1 MEWLVTITGSLIWIA
16 LSIAVIF
23 FGLIGIITIVKKKD
37 IVFKKYFLIEH

>member
-23 FGLIGIITIVKKKD
+23 LGLVGIITIVNEKFNVPKKW
-37 IVFKKYFLIEH
+37 